1 MWGIRRAMS
10 ASLKSVVLVSVL
22 AVAACAE
29 NAASPDRPAGGNA
42 DAAAPQAAPQP
53 PAAEPDPAA
62 PPEPS
67 PRPAATAAAGQ
78 QSEDT
83 ALAPAAPV
91 RSFADLVG
99 KTGVQI
105 RSAIGA
111 PERLS
116 EQPPARVWHY
126 EFSGC
131 SLELFL
137 SPDVS
142 SGAEKALSWS
152 AKTREPDSSG
162 IDPLC
167 TRISADG

>member
-1 MWGIRRAMS
+1 MNV
-10 ASLKSVVLVSVL
+10 LFCKSRIAWRSSSFVFMTMGP
-22 AVAACAE
+22 C
-29 NAASPDRPAGGNA
+29 
-42 DAAAPQAAPQP
+42 QA
-53 PAAEPDPAA
+53 
-62 PPEPS
+62 
-67 PRPAATAAAGQ
+67 
-78 QSEDT
+78 
-83 ALAPAAPV
+83 
-91 RSFADLVG
+91 
-99 KTGVQI
+99 TG
-105 RSAIGA
+105 SAIGA

-137 SPDVS
+137 FPDVS

-152 AKTREPDSSG
+152 AKPREPDSSG